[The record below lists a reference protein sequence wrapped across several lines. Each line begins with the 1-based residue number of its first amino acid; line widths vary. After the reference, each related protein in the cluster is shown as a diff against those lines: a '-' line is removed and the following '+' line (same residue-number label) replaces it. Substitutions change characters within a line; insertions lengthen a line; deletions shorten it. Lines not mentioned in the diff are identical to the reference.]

1 MSGLPGFFDFDDWLR
16 RLSDL
21 GDQLEA
27 FGKTVDF
34 EMFRVELLT
43 ALDSTGV
50 SGISCAG
57 VRLNN
62 AYALAAWKRSAK
74 RMANWLL
81 AMAHS
86 LGGIFHSFSDLFKT
100 RNRSFIAAS
109 SVGKCP
115 LARTARRSLEFK
127 ASMALVV

>member
-1 MSGLPGFFDFDDWLR
+1 M
-16 RLSDL
+16 
-21 GDQLEA
+21 
-27 FGKTVDF
+27 
-34 EMFRVELLT
+34 
-43 ALDSTGV
+43 
-50 SGISCAG
+50 
-57 VRLNN
+57 RLNN

-81 AMAHS
+81 AMARP

-109 SVGKCP
+109 SEGKCP

-127 ASMALVV
+127 ASMAFVV